1 MLRLFNLGLNQKRF
15 GGNHK
20 IANVSINL
28 GNTKGRGSSTR
39 IFNYC
44 KQRSQ
49 NPSECISQF
58 IPSVTPITPITPIT
72 NLLSFLA
79 HLEGRGPGAGI
90 LNTHFGWDANGV
102 WFSGKSNEGAP
113 SYPIFTNPTISQN
126 KKVEVSVDFV
136 YNEVCSDFGLCFYQ
150 DGTVPEWQWNAS
162 NNTRIACQYDCFHP
176 EVSGLTNIYKSNLFF
191 LTIGNTYTC
200 NVTYDPIS
208 NPSITLNTLLD
219 GSIVDTIT
227 LNDQMLSG
235 DYRIGFS
242 ADIEGS
248 SSKTYIKNLTVNVNN
263 GEYTY
268 SSLQN
273 ITIPQFV
280 V

>member
-58 IPSVTPITPITPIT
+58 IPSVTPINKS
-72 NLLSFLA
+72 NLLLSY
-79 HLEGRGPGAGI
+79 LEGRGPGAGI

-102 WFSGKSNEGAP
+102 WFAGDANDPSNERAP
-113 SYPIFTNPTISQN
+113 SYPIFTNPIISQN

-136 YNEVCSDFGLCFYQ
+136 YNEECSDFGLCFYQ
-150 DGTVPEWQWNAS
+150 DGTVPEWRR
-162 NNTRIACQYDCFHP
+162 NNINSTRIACQYDCSHP
-176 EVSGLTNIYKSNLFF
+176 EVSGLTNIYHSSLFD

-227 LNDQMLSG
+227 LNDQTLSG
-235 DYRIGFS
+235 AYRIGFS
-242 ADIEGS
+242 ADRDGS

-263 GEYTY
+263 GELTY
-268 SSLQN
+268 SSSLQT
-273 ITIPQFV
+273 ITIPPFV
-280 V
+280 